1 MVNVLHSQFWIK
13 HHERCSKNISE
24 VTQEK
29 QVPNEMNVEISE
41 VIHRQLTRT
50 GMENLEYSADKCEKR
65 RELESK
71 RIEELKRFLVKKNII
86 DPETSKLEIRRCQL
100 EPLWNGVIDLK
111 STTTDPAK
119 MLTKPSIAWT
129 CEQYEC
135 HLEADLPVP
144 WAKRHD
150 FKKEFAFFDTKCAVT
165 ETHIHEDAIA
175 PEAHIHVICKG
186 ITPSNLA
193 STISRLTKKVMTYR
207 GHEEEYYPNTV

>member
-1 MVNVLHSQFWIK
+1 MSD
-13 HHERCSKNISE
+13 
-24 VTQEK
+24 
-29 QVPNEMNVEISE
+29 EISE
-41 VIHRQLTRT
+41 VIHRQISRT
-50 GMENLEYSADKCEKR
+50 GKEALEYSADKCEKR
-65 RELESK
+65 RELENK
-71 RIEELKRFLVKKNII
+71 RIEELQRFLVKKEII
-86 DPETSKLEIRRCQL
+86 NPELSRLDVGRCHL
-100 EPLWNGVIDLK
+100 EPIWNGVMDLK
-111 STTTDPAK
+111 STLTDPAK

-144 WAKRHD
+144 WAKRHE
-150 FKKEFAFFDTKCAVT
+150 FKKEFEFFDKKCAVT

-186 ITPSNLA
+186 VIPSDLT

>member
-1 MVNVLHSQFWIK
+1 M
-13 HHERCSKNISE
+13 SE
-24 VTQEK
+24 NLSAVVQ
-29 QVPNEMNVEISE
+29 
-41 VIHRQLTRT
+41 RQMSRT
-50 GMENLEYSADKCEKR
+50 GKENLEYKADKCEKR

-71 RIEELKRFLVKKNII
+71 RIEELRRFLVKKDIVN
-86 DPETSKLEIRRCQL
+86 PELSRLDINRCHL

-111 STTTDPAK
+111 DKTTDPNK
-119 MLTKPSIAWT
+119 MMTKPSIAWT

-150 FKKEFAFFDTKCAVT
+150 FKKEFEFFDIKCAVT

-186 ITPSNLA
+186 VVPSDLA

-207 GHEEEYYPNTV
+207 GYEEEYYPNTV